1 MKIKIEE
8 YLHIKSMRR
17 DFFSSH
23 FGFNLPELF
32 MAIVIL
38 ATVVIVIMGMF
49 IGGIVGLKKSSNLII
64 VTNTIQSTLDQYS
77 QDVLYDFDNTQYAN
91 NTCYKIA
98 GEEVLDTMK
107 TMGKW
112 VSFQEIGT
120 KLTNRTKKVTVT
132 LYWYEKGSE
141 GASIKK
147 KMSFITY
154 VNNYL
159 QPSDATPVP

>member
-1 MKIKIEE
+1 MKIEIGK
-8 YLHIKSMRR
+8 YLHVKLKRR

-38 ATVVIVIMGMF
+38 GTVVIVIIGMF
-49 IGGIVGLKKSSNLII
+49 IGGIVGMKKSSNLII
-64 VTNTIQSTLDQYS
+64 ATNTIQSTLDQYS
-77 QDVLYDFDNTQYAN
+77 QDVLYDFDNSLYVN

-107 TMGKW
+107 TQEKW

-120 KLTNRTKKVTVT
+120 EATNRMKKITVT
-132 LYWYEKGSE
+132 LYWYEKSAE
-141 GASIKK
+141 GMPLKK
-147 KMSFITY
+147 KMFFTTY
-154 VNNYL
+154 INNYL
-159 QPSDATPVP
+159 